1 MALGSVQLLT
11 PSSLD
16 ALGDSRLLPIAP
28 IEQLLAGQANLGSQ
42 AVNQLAIGTT
52 ATGAELLALGARGG
66 YGVITHLPA
75 IFNGCC
81 GSIP

>member
-1 MALGSVQLLT
+1 
-11 PSSLD
+11 
-16 ALGDSRLLPIAP
+16 
-28 IEQLLAGQANLGSQ
+28 LGSQ

-52 ATGAELLALGARGG
+52 ETGAELLALGARGG
-66 YGVITHLPA
+66 YGVIAHLPA